1 MRHRYALTILLLLIG
16 LAAVAHGAIFA
27 RLADA
32 DPIVISAFR
41 TGVAALIILPVGLVT
56 GWTAIRAGGAM
67 VLVRAIVGGGFLALH
82 FATWIASLDHTS
94 IANSVILVTMSPVW
108 LALHAVLVQREP
120 VGRAVVLCV
129 ALSLVGSAIVGLYG
143 TGEGGTGE
151 GAAESGLF
159 GDGLA
164 LLGGI
169 CMAGYL
175 LTGQRAMV
183 TGRSHRVPLLAYL
196 GLCYTAAALFLWTA
210 VLVLGLQI
218 GGLSET
224 TYLAMIGAGLVSQ
237 VIGHSTYNWALK
249 RFSPRFVAVCLLG
262 EPVLS
267 TLLGLAYFG
276 EQVNPMV
283 IFGGAFILAAVYIGA
298 VGERRPA
305 ARAVAGT
312 TRRT

>member
-1 MRHRYALTILLLLIG
+1 MRQRLPLIILLLLVG

-32 DPIVISAFR
+32 DPILISAFR
-41 TGVAALIILPVGLVT
+41 TGVAALIMLPAGLIT
-56 GWTAIRAGGAM
+56 GWAAIRAGGAM
-67 VLVRAIVGGGFLALH
+67 VLARAVVGGGFLALH

-108 LALHAVLVQREP
+108 LSLYAVLVLREP
-120 VGRAVVLCV
+120 LGRATISCV
-129 ALSLVGSAIVGLYG
+129 GLSLVGSVIVGLYG
-143 TGEGGTGE
+143 SGEGGG
-151 GAAESGLF
+151 ESGLY

-169 CMAGYL
+169 CVAGYF

-196 GLCYTAAALFLWTA
+196 GLCYTAAALFLWAA
-210 VLVLGLQI
+210 VLALGLEV
-218 GGLSET
+218 GGLTET
-224 TYLAMIGAGLVSQ
+224 TYLAMVGAGLVSQ
-237 VIGHSTYNWALK
+237 VVGHSTYNWALK

-262 EPVLS
+262 EPVLA

-276 EQVNPMV
+276 EAVSPMV
-283 IFGGAFILAAVYIGA
+283 ILGGAFILAAVYIGA

-305 ARAVAGT
+305 ARVAAEPEH
-312 TRRT
+312 RP

>member
-1 MRHRYALTILLLLIG
+1 MQHRFALTIAFLLVG

-32 DPIVISAFR
+32 DPIMISAFR

-108 LALHAVLVQREP
+108 LALYAVLVQREP
-120 VGRAVVLCV
+120 VGRAVVFCV

-143 TGEGGTGE
+143 TGEGGG
-151 GAAESGLF
+151 ESGLF

-305 ARAVAGT
+305 ARTAAGAS
-312 TRRT
+312 RRT